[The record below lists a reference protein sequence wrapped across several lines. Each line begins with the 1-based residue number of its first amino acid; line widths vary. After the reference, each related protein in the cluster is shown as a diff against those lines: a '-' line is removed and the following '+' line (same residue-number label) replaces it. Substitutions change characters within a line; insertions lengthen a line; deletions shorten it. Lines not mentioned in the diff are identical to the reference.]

1 MNLLFS
7 VSQDSILS
15 TLDNLFSVLDS
26 QFAQKSRIESRIVTH
41 NAQTVNLLL
50 NGTEVLHACEKHFNK
65 TPICFNSIS
74 LSSFDLPLCT
84 GISFVE
90 VKK

>member
-1 MNLLFS
+1 M
-7 VSQDSILS
+7 
-15 TLDNLFSVLDS
+15 
-26 QFAQKSRIESRIVTH
+26 TH
-41 NAQTVNLLL
+41 NAQTVKLLL
-50 NGTEVLHACEKHFNK
+50 NGTEVLHACKKHFNK

-74 LSSFDLPLCT
+74 LSSFDLPLFT